1 MSTIISTIYRS
12 SINHISIMS
21 GTVRLHDGVTAFRRL
36 PVWLPSDILMP
47 QRCLGS
53 RLDCP
58 FEVSKDT
65 PKNLHRGING
75 TRPAISP
82 RRPLE
87 DFQTPETASKRRN
100 MFQDVPKMLP
110 RGLQETPRCFQQ
122 ASRKPPSPIFGS
134 CRLPF

>member
-1 MSTIISTIYRS
+1 
-12 SINHISIMS
+12 MS

-65 PKNLHRGING
+65 PKHLHRGING
-75 TRPAISP
+75 TRPA
-82 RRPLE
+82 LT
-87 DFQTPETASKRRN
+87 QTPT
-100 MFQDVPKMLP
+100 
-110 RGLQETPRCFQQ
+110 RGLPNAPERFKTP
-122 ASRKPPSPIFGS
+122 
-134 CRLPF
+134 